1 MPGLAA
7 PEDVAALPCA
17 PSESRMR
24 VRLLGLL
31 VVAGEKLKEV
41 VEVGLVLRDDAAG
54 RGHVGP
60 VERG

>member
-1 MPGLAA
+1 
-7 PEDVAALPCA
+7 
-17 PSESRMR
+17 MR

-54 RGHVGP
+54 RGHVSP